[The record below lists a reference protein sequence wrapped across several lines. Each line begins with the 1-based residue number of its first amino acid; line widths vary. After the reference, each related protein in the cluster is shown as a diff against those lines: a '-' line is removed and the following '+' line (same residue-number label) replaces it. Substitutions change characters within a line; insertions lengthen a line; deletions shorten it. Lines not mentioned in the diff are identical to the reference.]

1 MCIFIYTCIQYSNFG
16 RYYALKFFT
25 IFQIHKVVL
34 FVIFFHRAEYMEL
47 EDKIYTNGD
56 GQWP

>member
-16 RYYALKFFT
+16 RYYALKNYYFSCTQGGF
-25 IFQIHKVVL
+25 IRNL
-34 FVIFFHRAEYMEL
+34 FHRAEYMEL
-47 EDKIYTNGD
+47 ENKIYTNDD